1 MKTIEELS
9 QQVNDLYAKLR
20 KQGTELQSLRQA
32 QEHQSEE
39 TSKALAESMRAKEFA
54 MKSYRVDHD
63 GWIWRWDFDKKVY
76 IKTTNRVNTPVIP
89 CGAIGTRNLING
101 CVTKDKLDAVVKN
114 LLGSTSDKSIGIRHL
129 SDELLSWLTEQ
140 FSGSTVVFMTQA
152 EYDALRVKDDDV
164 VYMIYEEDG
173 EEPTPGHTPDT
184 PDNPVQQV
192 WRFGDT
198 MPVILT

>member
-89 CGAIGTRNLING
+89 CGAIETRNIVNG
-101 CVTKDKLDAVVKN
+101 AVTREKLGND
-114 LLGSTSDKSIGIRHL
+114 
-129 SDELLSWLTEQ
+129 LLSWLNEQ
-140 FSGSTVVFMTQA
+140 FGGSTVVFMTQA

-173 EEPTPGHTPDT
+173 EEPTPGPTPDT
-184 PDNPVQQV
+184 PDDPVQQV
-192 WRFGDT
+192 WRFGDP